1 MMVPNPSPY
10 IHIWQVGLL
19 EYSLTSAGERR
30 TVLTPS
36 DVAGAPA
43 VPMPRLPTISTPAQR
58 DAIRLVCSKRA
69 GGPALAY
76 RPSVASVGGGLGLR
90 FPVVATA
97 AANFALTNLT
107 NLTNFG
113 GEAWALRD
121 SSGRPSC
128 ALIGRA
134 GAAMGSGEQSG
145 ELGHLMTPD
154 CLLST
159 SDDP

>member
-1 MMVPNPSPY
+1 VS
-10 IHIWQVGLL
+10 LL

-43 VPMPRLPTISTPAQR
+43 IPMPRLPTISTPAQR
-58 DAIRLVCSKRA
+58 DALRLVCSKRA

>member
-1 MMVPNPSPY
+1 MMVPNSSPY
-10 IHIWQVGLL
+10 MDVWQVSLL
-19 EYSLTSAGERR
+19 EYSLSSAGERR

-43 VPMPRLPTISTPAQR
+43 VLMPRLPMISTPTQR
-58 DAIRLVCSKRA
+58 DALRLVCSKRA

-76 RPSVASVGGGLGLR
+76 RPSAASVGGGLGLR
-90 FPVVATA
+90 FPFVATA
-97 AANFALTNLT
+97 AANFAQSNLT
-107 NLTNFG
+107 NLA

-134 GAAMGSGEQSG
+134 GATMRSGEQSG
-145 ELGHLMTPD
+145 ELGPLMTPD
-154 CLLST
+154 CLLMT
-159 SDDP
+159 SNGP

>member
-1 MMVPNPSPY
+1 MS
-10 IHIWQVGLL
+10 LL

-36 DVAGAPA
+36 DVAGAPG

-90 FPVVATA
+90 FPVIATA

-154 CLLST
+154 CLLMT